1 MIYSKAA
8 VSKHCFHS
16 EADDFHFSEW
26 LMMDKRPLPFMRRAT
41 VLLTASLF
49 LFTAMAGCLET
60 LSSDSPP
67 TVTMNVSP
75 SGTVKVGDTVQ
86 FSATGSSDP
95 DGDPLSFNW
104 KFGDG
109 DVATGQTASHVYN
122 SQGAFTAELCVTSTD
137 FEICEE
143 REITVAA
150 ADAAEPTASIVTY
163 KDSSCLG
170 EDAPTGTFILAWI
183 CEEEMDTSD
192 ESIDA
197 TTTIQLDGSD
207 SSAGDATTYIT
218 DYSWDLDTYIDSD
231 GDGVTDNDVDQTGEN
246 AEWTNVWPGE
256 YEIKLTITDN
266 QGFTDS
272 VETDV
277 FVNYRGDWA
286 EFTIDSNGTSGPGT
300 VTFEAVYPQED
311 DDWAVGSGQ
320 NRLDL
325 YAYNGSQSDS
335 DTEEMVN
342 TTHFTD
348 EDMNCGDDDRC
359 TELTLRTTQFRNFN
373 DGDFTMLWTV
383 DLVNEKFTD
392 ATVKSFII
400 TLEYK
405 YSYFFTTKIPSVTHL
420 CVFCSY
426 RCHRLPSNRGVGAAG
441 HTLR

>member
-1 MIYSKAA
+1 
-8 VSKHCFHS
+8 
-16 EADDFHFSEW
+16 
-26 LMMDKRPLPFMRRAT
+26 MDKRPLPFMRRAT
-41 VLLTASLF
+41 VLLTACLF
-49 LFTAMAGCLET
+49 LFTALAGCLET

-86 FSATGSSDP
+86 FSATGSTDP
-95 DGDPLSFNW
+95 DGDPLTFNW
-104 KFGDG
+104 DFGDG

-122 SQGAFTAELCVTSTD
+122 SQGSFTAKLCVTSTD
-137 FEICEE
+137 FEICED
-143 REITVAA
+143 RDVIVAA

-163 KDSSCLG
+163 KDSDCLG
-170 EDAPTGTFILAWI
+170 EDAPAGTFILAWI

-207 SSAGDATTYIT
+207 SSAGDASTYIT

-272 VETDV
+272 IETDV
-277 FVNYRGDWA
+277 FVNYRGVWG

-300 VTFEAVYPQED
+300 VTFEYPVVYQKQHSSQTHSIRYVTVEAIYPQED

-325 YAYNGSQSDS
+325 YAFNGSQSDS
-335 DTEEMVN
+335 DTEEMIN
-342 TTHFTD
+342 TTHLTD
-348 EDMNCGDDDRC
+348 EDMNCGEDDRC
-359 TELTLRTTQFRNFN
+359 TEVTLRTTQFRNFN
-373 DGDFTMLWTV
+373 NGDFTMLWTV

-392 ATVKSFII
+392 ATVKSFAI

-405 YSYFFTTKIPSVTHL
+405 
-420 CVFCSY
+420 
-426 RCHRLPSNRGVGAAG
+426 
-441 HTLR
+441 

>member
-1 MIYSKAA
+1 MIDIRALTY
-8 VSKHCFHS
+8 
-16 EADDFHFSEW
+16 
-26 LMMDKRPLPFMRRAT
+26 MRRAT

-49 LFTAMAGCLET
+49 LFTALAGCLET

-75 SGTVKVGDTVQ
+75 SGTVKVGETVQ

-109 DVATGQTASHVYN
+109 DLATGQTASHVYN
-122 SQGAFTAELCVTSTD
+122 SQGTFTAELCVTSTD

-143 REITVAA
+143 REIIVAA

-163 KDSSCLG
+163 KDSSCQG
-170 EDAPTGTFILAWI
+170 DDPPSGTFILAWI

-207 SSAGDATTYIT
+207 SSAGDASTYIT

-256 YEIKLTITDN
+256 YIIKLTVTDN
-266 QGFTDS
+266 QGFTDWI
-272 VETDV
+272 EAHV
-277 FVNYRGDWA
+277 FVNYRGAWA

-300 VTFEAVYPQED
+300 VTFEYPVVYQKQHSSQTHSIRYVTIEAVYPQED

-342 TTHFTD
+342 TTHLTD
-348 EDMNCGDDDRC
+348 EDMNCDDDNRC
-359 TELTLRTTQFRNFN
+359 TEITLRTTQFRNFN

-392 ATVKSFII
+392 ATVKSFTI

-405 YSYFFTTKIPSVTHL
+405 
-420 CVFCSY
+420 
-426 RCHRLPSNRGVGAAG
+426 
-441 HTLR
+441 

>member
-1 MIYSKAA
+1 MIDIRA
-8 VSKHCFHS
+8 
-16 EADDFHFSEW
+16 
-26 LMMDKRPLPFMRRAT
+26 LTNMRRAT

-49 LFTAMAGCLET
+49 LFTALAGCLET

-75 SGTVKVGDTVQ
+75 SGTVKVGETVQ

-109 DVATGQTASHVYN
+109 DLATGQTASHVYN
-122 SQGAFTAELCVTSTD
+122 SQGTFTAELCVTSTD

-143 REITVAA
+143 REIIVAA

-163 KDSSCLG
+163 KDSSCQG
-170 EDAPTGTFILAWI
+170 DDPPSGTFILAWI

-207 SSAGDATTYIT
+207 SSAGDASTYIT

-256 YEIKLTITDN
+256 YIIKLTVTDN
-266 QGFTDS
+266 QGFTDWI
-272 VETDV
+272 EAHV
-277 FVNYRGDWA
+277 FVNYRGAWA

-300 VTFEAVYPQED
+300 VTFEYPVVYQKQHSSQTHSIRYVTIEAVYPQED

-342 TTHFTD
+342 TTHLTD
-348 EDMNCGDDDRC
+348 EDMNCDDDNRC
-359 TELTLRTTQFRNFN
+359 TEITLRTTQFRNFN

-392 ATVKSFII
+392 ATVKSFTI

-405 YSYFFTTKIPSVTHL
+405 
-420 CVFCSY
+420 
-426 RCHRLPSNRGVGAAG
+426 
-441 HTLR
+441 

>member
-1 MIYSKAA
+1 MICSKAA
-8 VSKHCFHS
+8 ASRHCFHS
-16 EADDFHFSEW
+16 EANDIHFSEW
-26 LMMDKRPLPFMRRAT
+26 LMIDIRALTNMRRAT

-49 LFTAMAGCLET
+49 LFTALAGCLET

-109 DVATGQTASHVYN
+109 DLATGQTASHVYN
-122 SQGAFTAELCVTSTD
+122 SQGTFTAELCVTSTD

-143 REITVAA
+143 REIIVAA

-163 KDSSCLG
+163 KDSSCQG
-170 EDAPTGTFILAWI
+170 DDPPSGTFILAWI

-207 SSAGDATTYIT
+207 SSAGDASTYIT

-256 YEIKLTITDN
+256 YIIKLTVTDN
-266 QGFTDS
+266 QGFTDWI
-272 VETDV
+272 EAHV
-277 FVNYRGDWA
+277 FVNYRGAWA

-300 VTFEAVYPQED
+300 VTFEYPVVYQKQHSSQTHSIRYVTIEAVYPQED

-342 TTHFTD
+342 TTYLTD
-348 EDMNCGDDDRC
+348 EDMNCDDDNRC

-392 ATVKSFII
+392 ATVKSFTI

-405 YSYFFTTKIPSVTHL
+405 
-420 CVFCSY
+420 
-426 RCHRLPSNRGVGAAG
+426 
-441 HTLR
+441 

>member
-1 MIYSKAA
+1 MIDIRA
-8 VSKHCFHS
+8 
-16 EADDFHFSEW
+16 
-26 LMMDKRPLPFMRRAT
+26 LTNMRRAT

-49 LFTAMAGCLET
+49 LFTALAGCLET

-75 SGTVKVGDTVQ
+75 SGTVKVGESVQ

-109 DVATGQTASHVYN
+109 DLATGQTASHVYN
-122 SQGAFTAELCVTSTD
+122 SQGTFTAELCVTSTD

-143 REITVAA
+143 REIIVAA

-163 KDSSCLG
+163 KDSSCQG
-170 EDAPTGTFILAWI
+170 DDPPSGTFILAWI

-207 SSAGDATTYIT
+207 SSAGDASTYIT

-256 YEIKLTITDN
+256 YIIKLTVTDN
-266 QGFTDS
+266 QGFTDWI
-272 VETDV
+272 EAHV
-277 FVNYRGDWA
+277 FVNYRGAWA

-300 VTFEAVYPQED
+300 VTFEYPVVYQKQHSSQTHSIRYVTIEAVYPQED

-342 TTHFTD
+342 TTHLTD
-348 EDMNCGDDDRC
+348 EDMNCDDDNRC

-392 ATVKSFII
+392 ATVKSFTI

-405 YSYFFTTKIPSVTHL
+405 
-420 CVFCSY
+420 
-426 RCHRLPSNRGVGAAG
+426 
-441 HTLR
+441 

>member
-1 MIYSKAA
+1 MIDIRALTY
-8 VSKHCFHS
+8 
-16 EADDFHFSEW
+16 
-26 LMMDKRPLPFMRRAT
+26 MRRAT

-49 LFTAMAGCLET
+49 LFTALAGCLET

-109 DVATGQTASHVYN
+109 DLATGQTASHVYN
-122 SQGAFTAELCVTSTD
+122 SQGTFTAELCVTSTD

-143 REITVAA
+143 REIIVAA

-163 KDSSCLG
+163 KDSSCQG
-170 EDAPTGTFILAWI
+170 DDPPTGTFILAWI

-207 SSAGDATTYIT
+207 SSAGDASTYIT

-256 YEIKLTITDN
+256 YIIKLTVTDN
-266 QGFTDS
+266 QGFTDWI
-272 VETDV
+272 EAHV
-277 FVNYRGDWA
+277 FVNYRGAWA

-300 VTFEAVYPQED
+300 VTFEYPVVYQKQHSSQTHSIRYVTIEAVYPQED

-342 TTHFTD
+342 TTYLTD
-348 EDMNCGDDDRC
+348 EDMNCDDDNRC

-392 ATVKSFII
+392 ATVKSFTI

-405 YSYFFTTKIPSVTHL
+405 
-420 CVFCSY
+420 
-426 RCHRLPSNRGVGAAG
+426 
-441 HTLR
+441 

>member
-1 MIYSKAA
+1 MICSKAA
-8 VSKHCFHS
+8 VSRHCFHS
-16 EADDFHFSEW
+16 EANDIHFSEW
-26 LMMDKRPLPFMRRAT
+26 LMIDIRALTYMRRAT

-49 LFTAMAGCLET
+49 LFTALAGCLET

-109 DVATGQTASHVYN
+109 DLATGQTASHVYN
-122 SQGAFTAELCVTSTD
+122 SQGTFTAELCVTSTD

-143 REITVAA
+143 REIIVAA

-163 KDSSCLG
+163 KDSSCQG
-170 EDAPTGTFILAWI
+170 DDPPSGTFILAWI

-207 SSAGDATTYIT
+207 SSAGDASTYST

-256 YEIKLTITDN
+256 YIIKLTVTDN
-266 QGFTDS
+266 QGFTDWI
-272 VETDV
+272 EAHV
-277 FVNYRGDWA
+277 FVNYRGAWA

-300 VTFEAVYPQED
+300 VTFEYPVVYQKQHSSQTHSIRYVTIEAVYPQED

-342 TTHFTD
+342 TTYLTD
-348 EDMNCGDDDRC
+348 EDMNCDDDNRC

-392 ATVKSFII
+392 ATVKSFTI

-405 YSYFFTTKIPSVTHL
+405 
-420 CVFCSY
+420 
-426 RCHRLPSNRGVGAAG
+426 
-441 HTLR
+441 

>member
-1 MIYSKAA
+1 MVGPLMIYSKAA

-67 TVTMNVSP
+67 TVTMNISP

-163 KDSSCLG
+163 KDPSCLG

-207 SSAGDATTYIT
+207 SSAGDASTYIT

-277 FVNYRGDWA
+277 FVNYRGAWA

-300 VTFEAVYPQED
+300 VTFEYPVVYQKQHSSQTHSIRYVTIEAVYPQED

-405 YSYFFTTKIPSVTHL
+405 
-420 CVFCSY
+420 
-426 RCHRLPSNRGVGAAG
+426 
-441 HTLR
+441 

>member
-1 MIYSKAA
+1 MIDIRALTY
-8 VSKHCFHS
+8 
-16 EADDFHFSEW
+16 
-26 LMMDKRPLPFMRRAT
+26 MRRAT

-49 LFTAMAGCLET
+49 LFTALAGCLET

-75 SGTVKVGDTVQ
+75 SGTVKVGETVQ

-109 DVATGQTASHVYN
+109 DLATGQTASHVYN
-122 SQGAFTAELCVTSTD
+122 SQGTFTAELCVTSTD

-143 REITVAA
+143 REIIVAA

-163 KDSSCLG
+163 KDSSCQG
-170 EDAPTGTFILAWI
+170 DDPPSGTFILAWI

-207 SSAGDATTYIT
+207 SSAGDASTYIT

-256 YEIKLTITDN
+256 YIIKLTVTDN
-266 QGFTDS
+266 QGFTDWI
-272 VETDV
+272 EAHV
-277 FVNYRGDWA
+277 FVNYRGAWA

-300 VTFEAVYPQED
+300 VTFEYPVVYQKQHSSQTHSIRYVTIEAVYPQED

-342 TTHFTD
+342 TTYLTD
-348 EDMNCGDDDRC
+348 EDMNCDDDNRC
-359 TELTLRTTQFRNFN
+359 TEITLRTTQFRNFN

-392 ATVKSFII
+392 ATVKSFTI

-405 YSYFFTTKIPSVTHL
+405 
-420 CVFCSY
+420 
-426 RCHRLPSNRGVGAAG
+426 
-441 HTLR
+441 

>member
-1 MIYSKAA
+1 MIDIRALTY
-8 VSKHCFHS
+8 
-16 EADDFHFSEW
+16 
-26 LMMDKRPLPFMRRAT
+26 MRRAT

-49 LFTAMAGCLET
+49 LFTALAGCLET

-109 DVATGQTASHVYN
+109 DLATGQTASHVYN
-122 SQGAFTAELCVTSTD
+122 SQGTFTAELCVTSTD

-143 REITVAA
+143 REIIVAA

-163 KDSSCLG
+163 KDSSCQG
-170 EDAPTGTFILAWI
+170 DDPPSGTFILAWI

-207 SSAGDATTYIT
+207 SSAGDASTYIT

-256 YEIKLTITDN
+256 YIIKLTVTDN
-266 QGFTDS
+266 QGFTDWI
-272 VETDV
+272 EAHV
-277 FVNYRGDWA
+277 FVNYRGAWA

-300 VTFEAVYPQED
+300 VTFEYPVVYQKQHSSQTHSIRYVTIEAVYPQED

-342 TTHFTD
+342 TTYLTD
-348 EDMNCGDDDRC
+348 EDMNCDDDNRC

-392 ATVKSFII
+392 ATVKSFTI

-405 YSYFFTTKIPSVTHL
+405 
-420 CVFCSY
+420 
-426 RCHRLPSNRGVGAAG
+426 
-441 HTLR
+441 

>member
-1 MIYSKAA
+1 MIDIRALTY
-8 VSKHCFHS
+8 
-16 EADDFHFSEW
+16 
-26 LMMDKRPLPFMRRAT
+26 MRRAT

-49 LFTAMAGCLET
+49 LFTALAGCLET

-109 DVATGQTASHVYN
+109 DLATGQTASHVYN
-122 SQGAFTAELCVTSTD
+122 SQGTFTAELCVTSTD

-143 REITVAA
+143 REIIVAA

-163 KDSSCLG
+163 KDSSCQG
-170 EDAPTGTFILAWI
+170 DDPPSGTFILAWI

-207 SSAGDATTYIT
+207 SSAGDASTYIT

-256 YEIKLTITDN
+256 YIIKLTVTDN
-266 QGFTDS
+266 QGFTDWI
-272 VETDV
+272 EAHV
-277 FVNYRGDWA
+277 FVNYRGAWA

-300 VTFEAVYPQED
+300 VTFEYPVVYQKQHSSQTHSIRYVTIEAVYPQED

-342 TTHFTD
+342 TTHLTD
-348 EDMNCGDDDRC
+348 EDMNCDDDNRC

-392 ATVKSFII
+392 ATVKSFTI

-405 YSYFFTTKIPSVTHL
+405 
-420 CVFCSY
+420 
-426 RCHRLPSNRGVGAAG
+426 
-441 HTLR
+441 

>member
-1 MIYSKAA
+1 MICSKAA
-8 VSKHCFHS
+8 VSRHCFHS
-16 EADDFHFSEW
+16 EANDIHFSEW
-26 LMMDKRPLPFMRRAT
+26 LMIDIRALTYMRRAT

-49 LFTAMAGCLET
+49 LFTALAGCLET

-109 DVATGQTASHVYN
+109 DLATGQTASHVYN
-122 SQGAFTAELCVTSTD
+122 SQGTFTAELCVTSTD

-143 REITVAA
+143 REIIVAA

-163 KDSSCLG
+163 KDSSCQG
-170 EDAPTGTFILAWI
+170 DDPPSGTFILAWI

-207 SSAGDATTYIT
+207 SSAGDASTYIT

-256 YEIKLTITDN
+256 YIIKLTVTDN
-266 QGFTDS
+266 QGFTDWI
-272 VETDV
+272 EAHV
-277 FVNYRGDWA
+277 FVNYRGAWA

-300 VTFEAVYPQED
+300 VTFEYPVVYQKQHSSQTHSIRYVTIEAVYPQED

-342 TTHFTD
+342 TTYLTD
-348 EDMNCGDDDRC
+348 EDMNCDDDNRC

-392 ATVKSFII
+392 ATVKSFTI

-405 YSYFFTTKIPSVTHL
+405 
-420 CVFCSY
+420 
-426 RCHRLPSNRGVGAAG
+426 
-441 HTLR
+441 

>member
-1 MIYSKAA
+1 MICSKAA
-8 VSKHCFHS
+8 VSRHCFHS
-16 EADDFHFSEW
+16 EANDIHFSEW
-26 LMMDKRPLPFMRRAT
+26 LMIDIRALTNMRRAT

-49 LFTAMAGCLET
+49 LFTALAGCLET

-109 DVATGQTASHVYN
+109 DLATGQTASHVYN
-122 SQGAFTAELCVTSTD
+122 SQGTFTAELCVTSTD

-143 REITVAA
+143 REIIVAA

-163 KDSSCLG
+163 KDSSCQG
-170 EDAPTGTFILAWI
+170 DDPPSGTFILAWI

-207 SSAGDATTYIT
+207 SSAGDASTYIT

-256 YEIKLTITDN
+256 YIIKLTVTDN
-266 QGFTDS
+266 QGFTDWI
-272 VETDV
+272 EAHV
-277 FVNYRGDWA
+277 FVNYRGAWA

-300 VTFEAVYPQED
+300 VTFEYPVVYQKQHSSQTHSIRYVTIEAVYPQED

-342 TTHFTD
+342 TTHLTD
-348 EDMNCGDDDRC
+348 EDMNCDDDNRC
-359 TELTLRTTQFRNFN
+359 TEITLRTTQFRNFN

-392 ATVKSFII
+392 ATVKSFTI

-405 YSYFFTTKIPSVTHL
+405 
-420 CVFCSY
+420 
-426 RCHRLPSNRGVGAAG
+426 
-441 HTLR
+441 

>member
-1 MIYSKAA
+1 MIDIRALTY
-8 VSKHCFHS
+8 
-16 EADDFHFSEW
+16 
-26 LMMDKRPLPFMRRAT
+26 MRRAT

-49 LFTAMAGCLET
+49 LFTALAGCLET

-75 SGTVKVGDTVQ
+75 SGTVKVGETVQ

-109 DVATGQTASHVYN
+109 DLATGQTASHVYN
-122 SQGAFTAELCVTSTD
+122 SQGTFTAELCVTSTD

-143 REITVAA
+143 REIIVAA

-163 KDSSCLG
+163 KDSSCQG
-170 EDAPTGTFILAWI
+170 DDPPSGTFILAWI

-207 SSAGDATTYIT
+207 SSAGDASTYIT

-256 YEIKLTITDN
+256 YIIKLTVTDN
-266 QGFTDS
+266 QGFTDWI
-272 VETDV
+272 EAHV
-277 FVNYRGDWA
+277 FVNYRGAWA

-300 VTFEAVYPQED
+300 VTFEYPVVYQKQHSSQTHSIRYVTIEAVYPQED

-342 TTHFTD
+342 TTYLTD
-348 EDMNCGDDDRC
+348 EDMNCDDDNRC

-392 ATVKSFII
+392 ATVKSFTI

-405 YSYFFTTKIPSVTHL
+405 
-420 CVFCSY
+420 
-426 RCHRLPSNRGVGAAG
+426 
-441 HTLR
+441 